1 MCEDILGRS
10 GLHKAAKIHD
20 TDRIGDVLYDGE
32 VMRDEEIRQ
41 IPLLLQGLQQVDD
54 LCLHG
59 YVQRRY
65 RLVADYKLRIQGQC
79 TRDADTLTLSAG
91 ELMRVA
97 ILVIALQSAVIHNLC
112 NIILILVF
120 RYQIVLLY
128 CLADGTGRR
137 ERLW

>member
-1 MCEDILGRS
+1 MKRYVRFRS
-10 GLHKAAKIHD
+10 SCRVFSRLMICACTD
-20 TDRIGDVLYDGE
+20 TS
-32 VMRDEEIRQ
+32 
-41 IPLLLQGLQQVDD
+41 
-54 LCLHG
+54 
-59 YVQRRY
+59 QRRY

-128 CLADGTGRR
+128 CLADDLTDRQTRG
-137 ERLW
+137 